1 MPVYEVELEDGRIV
15 ELEAD
20 YEPSESDIL
29 AAIGNQPPQETADIP
44 LRSAESFRVPS
55 MATVGDGSRLSL
67 PSARESFASFIDDAG
82 DFRPIENFGRGM
94 GVSGQ
99 ALKGGFADAANLLVG
114 GEAITPED
122 PFENLRAAAF
132 QEPLPVN
139 ETIRNLPT
147 GQRLAVTAA
156 GSIPEVAPRL
166 AGTAALTAAGVPIPA
181 AAAINF
187 GVTNEGEVSPKD
199 AALAAAIPFV
209 GRYGGRIASEVAKR
223 YGISSDRAL
232 QAVNAAG
239 NQAAANTYLG
249 VAQVSE
255 IVNLPEEERADAWID
270 AIAANVG
277 QSLLAAPEVIS
288 SRGRP
293 AAPPET
299 VREPAPAPSPTPA
312 EPAVA
317 RVSDADLQVS
327 VQSPMKLGDK
337 QMPGF
342 VQVDSIV
349 GGENQWSSNPTK
361 LREEGYDI
369 PTQEQLQTLPQ
380 GKYSMAEAKKLLAWG
395 NASNPPP
402 TPPQPPATP
411 RPQGA
416 PNPADLSDIYKIFE
430 PAPKAKTPVK
440 ERVSQA
446 AEAFRTGLSSKF
458 RPLNKLAEDV
468 AKSYGRSNPKDIAG
482 IMEQLKGSQGKGE
495 AQIMR
500 FDRDVSKLVEG
511 NEKDFNPYMM
521 LRRSKDRLQQDAL
534 DIQRALAGEDVPK
547 LNRREVGDLTIP
559 QVDSMLEA
567 LQAKLGPEK
576 TAKFEQAADAY
587 QQYMDDALNLQLESG
602 RMSKETYDAIKAGN
616 QFYAPFRV
624 MKYVENTTGPEG
636 AGARIDTTADFTKE
650 MTGIGDISDLKLG
663 DMLGAARQ
671 SILISRILADK
682 NMAMRNISELAA
694 TDVEKR
700 FIQKLQPGDRVP
712 LGTEAVNVMEG
723 GRTSRYAVNPD
734 VAQALQI
741 YGQAGNGFLSRVLSG
756 AAVPFRTGATVFNV
770 PFQVSNILAD
780 TPRQALVS
788 KYGLRQVQDL
798 VRYPLDAA
806 RAAIASVRGTVL
818 GQPDPLFLDYLD
830 SGVAGSAVQEYLTP
844 NALTFREPTAMS
856 KSKKLATTVIDTLP
870 RFAQAIEQ
878 SNKILGV
885 KRAIRFEGVESGAQL
900 AKQIPEAITEIR
912 RFSGSPDFGRQG
924 KWTEQARLS
933 LLYMFL
939 NARIQGTVADF
950 GRLTGRDGAKTAA
963 QTWAKV
969 GAAVGVPT
977 AYLYALNQRP
987 EYKEDYEKRSKLEKD
1002 NYWLIPKDTFITT
1015 EEGEKMRDY
1024 WRIPKRESAKWMAN
1038 MVESGLK
1045 FSAEKDPQAF
1055 AEFAGQMIQE
1065 LSPVNIQGEAAQQ
1078 RMESVA
1084 SGFNPAI
1091 KAPME
1096 LATGRDLYRHRPL
1109 IPESMENASPENQ
1122 YTDRTAEAFK
1132 VIAEKMPDIAPEF
1145 MRSPIMVEN
1154 MTRNLTAGLFTQFL
1168 PRKPVAG
1175 RTAFENNPLMQRF
1188 QALPYNDSVAF
1199 RQEMQALERDAADAY
1214 LARHRKATKLL
1225 EDNKGKPLSEIVPLA
1240 GKDPRLIQNLADLWV
1255 AQQNGITPNERK
1267 IISLPAPQRA
1277 QWVISHLKDMTPE
1290 QKTAAIKNLARKRI
1304 LTESVVQEIGEG
1316 LK

>member
-1 MPVYEVELEDGRIV
+1 MIEVETPDGEIAEFPDGTDEETIKNALRRR
-15 ELEAD
+15 
-20 YEPSESDIL
+20 YS
-29 AAIGNQPPQETADIP
+29 QPA
-44 LRSAESFRVPS
+44 LRSEESFRLPE
-55 MATVGDGSRLSL
+55 MATIGDGSRLSL
-67 PSARESFASFIDDAG
+67 PSARESFASFLNDAG

-132 QEPLPVN
+132 QEPMPVN

-223 YGISSDRAL
+223 YGISSERAL

-249 VAQVSE
+249 VAQASE

-277 QSLLAAPEVIS
+277 QSLLAVPEVIS

-293 AAPPET
+293 SASPEP

-312 EPAVA
+312 EPSVA
-317 RVSDADLQVS
+317 RVADADLQVS

-369 PTQEQLQTLPQ
+369 PTQEELMTLPQ
-380 GKYSMAEAKKLLAWG
+380 GKYTLTEAKRLLAEKQTIPPEQ
-395 NASNPPP
+395 NPFNQSQ
-402 TPPQPPATP
+402 TA
-411 RPQGA
+411 RMVAEKAA
-416 PNPADLSDIYKIFE
+416 PSNPADLSDIYKIFE

-468 AKSYGRSNPKDIAG
+468 AKSYGRSNPKDISG

-500 FDRDVSKLVEG
+500 FDRDVSDAVKG
-511 NEKDFNPYMM
+511 SEKDFNAYIF
-521 LRRSKDRLQQDAL
+521 LRRSLDRLNQDAA
-534 DIQRALAGEDVPK
+534 DIQRALAGEEVPQ
-547 LNRREVGDLTIP
+547 LNRRAVSNYTIP
-559 QVDSMLEA
+559 ELEGKLA
-567 LQAKLGPEK
+567 TLESNLGPEK
-576 TAKFEQAADAY
+576 TAQFQQAADGY
-587 QQYMDDALNLQLESG
+587 QRYMDEALQLQVESG
-602 RMSKETYDAIKAGN
+602 RMSQEVYDAIKEGN
-616 QFYAPFRV
+616 QFYAPFKV
-624 MKYVENTTGPEG
+624 MKYLEETSRPEG
-636 AGARIDTTADFTKE
+636 SGAKIDTTADFTKA
-650 MTGIGDISDLKLG
+650 MTGIEDPNFKLG

-788 KYGLRQVQDL
+788 KYGLRQAQDL

-844 NALTFREPTAMS
+844 NALKFREPTAMS

-963 QTWAKV
+963 QTWAKI

-1045 FSAEKDPQAF
+1045 FSSEKDPQAF

-1065 LSPVNIQGEAAQQ
+1065 LSPVNIQGETAQQ

-1084 SGFNPAI
+1084 SGLNPAI
-1091 KAPME
+1091 KAPLE

-1122 YTDRTAEAFK
+1122 YTKRTAEAFR
-1132 VIAEKMPDIAPEF
+1132 VIAEKMPDVAPEF

-1168 PRKPVAG
+1168 PRKPVEG
-1175 RTAFENNPLMQRF
+1175 RSGFENNPLMQRF
-1188 QALPYNDSVAF
+1188 QALPYNDSTAF
-1199 RQEMQALERDAADAY
+1199 REEMQSLERDAADAY
-1214 LARHRKATKLL
+1214 LVRHRKATKLL

-1277 QWVISHLKDMTPE
+1277 QWVVSHLKGMTPE
-1290 QKTAAIKNLARKRI
+1290 QKAAEIKNLARKRI
-1304 LTESVVQEIGEG
+1304 LTESVVQEIGES